1 MAFLQCIYIFIHRD
15 PGQNNDLFRS
25 GLYTITPKEF
35 LLRLKC
41 SVLLFRQKI
50 RKRTGIVSMLRHSQF
65 ALSVRFLLSKAGC
78 RSKINRIIGYILL
91 GIMPAELHKL
101 NGSGV

>member
-1 MAFLQCIYIFIHRD
+1 MAFIQCIYIFIHRD

-25 GLYTITPKEF
+25 GFLYYHSKRVSSSFKMFGFVISPKNTLENENCF
-35 LLRLKC
+35 N
-41 SVLLFRQKI
+41 
-50 RKRTGIVSMLRHSQF
+50 LRHSQF